1 MLIPFQVNNAASET
15 SLYKFIETSA
25 EIDPS
30 LPTKIRS
37 KKLAKTGLGSC
48 EEYKAYRKTLFQR
61 TICFPGKILNCKYII
76 NREMLFTSS
85 HSEVITR
92 N

>member
-1 MLIPFQVNNAASET
+1 MSLLKNMLIPFQVNNAASER
-15 SLYKFIETSA
+15 SIDKFIETSA

-48 EEYKAYRKTLFQR
+48 EEYKAYRKNIVSKDNMFSR
-61 TICFPGKILNCKYII
+61 
-76 NREMLFTSS
+76 
-85 HSEVITR
+85 
-92 N
+92 